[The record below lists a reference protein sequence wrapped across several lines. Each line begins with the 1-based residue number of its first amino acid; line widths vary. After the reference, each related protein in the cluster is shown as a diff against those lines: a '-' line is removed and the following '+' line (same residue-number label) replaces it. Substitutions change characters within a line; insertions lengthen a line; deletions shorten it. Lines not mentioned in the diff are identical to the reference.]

1 MEDEMN
7 VEFNLEIKL
16 KGKMSLRRLLILVVS
31 GALVVGNLMSTNPSN
46 IINKVKQIES
56 VITNTK

>member
-1 MEDEMN
+1 MN